1 MSVRYIVVE
10 GVTGVGK
17 RHLAQMLATR
27 LGARLEAEEPDDN
40 PFLPLFYEDPD
51 RFGFQTQVFSLLNRY
66 RQIQSLHQLDLF
78 RSQVVS
84 TCLFARD
91 GIYAHVTLGD
101 AELALYERLA
111 ETLNDRIPR
120 PDLVIFLQD
129 TVENLGRRIRS
140 RGRGYERAMTETYLE
155 RLSEAYTRFFFH
167 YRLSPLLVVNVSQV
181 DFVNRPEDFEA
192 LLEQV
197 GAPPAGT
204 RYYQPTQVSV

>member
-192 LLEQV
+192 LL
-197 GAPPAGT
+197 AS
-204 RYYQPTQVSV
+204 VSRGRNAR